1 MLPAMPLFEPS
12 LGSPDARLRLRTLIL
27 IRWIAILGQAAAL
40 VVVAGFLDFPLPV
53 VPAALTVL
61 ASGAVNLT
69 ASIAHRGRTWLSERQ
84 GAGYLAFDL
93 LQLAVLLALT
103 GGLANPFALLLL
115 APVAVS
121 AASLSPR
128 STFLLVGLA
137 VAAASALA
145 VWHLPLPW
153 RGEGLTLPPLYRAG
167 IWLALVLSLV
177 FTALYVFSLARQSR
191 QLAEA
196 YAATQSALA
205 REQRL
210 SALGSLAAVA
220 AHELGS
226 PLATISLVSKELAR
240 AVGEDDPLR
249 EDIELLREEA
259 ERCRQILAELA
270 ADPRQD
276 SGAPYDRVPL
286 ATLVEMAAEP
296 HRRGETEFTVAR
308 GDAAT
313 GDEPQVWRSPELL
326 HGLGTLIQNALQF
339 AETRATATLAWD
351 ESEIRVTLSDDG
363 PGFSET
369 VLGELGNPYV
379 STGGRDV
386 RQERGHLGLGIFIAR
401 TLLAH
406 FGGRLSFRNLP
417 PEPPAGGRRSGGAV
431 VEIRWPRAQIDAE
444 AGAPPRRVTD
454 PEDAP
459 EDTPERSH
467 RDL

>member
-1 MLPAMPLFEPS
+1 MQLFEPS

-40 VVVAGFLDFPLPV
+40 IVVAGFLDFPLPV
-53 VPAALTVL
+53 VPAAAAVL
-61 ASGAVNLT
+61 ASAAVNLA

-84 GAGYLAFDL
+84 GAAYLGFDL
-93 LQLAVLLALT
+93 LQLSVLLGLT
-103 GGLANPFALLLL
+103 GGIANPFALLLL

-128 STFLLVGLA
+128 STALLVALS
-137 VAAASALA
+137 VAAVSALA
-145 VWHLPLPW
+145 AWHLPLPW
-153 RGEGLTLPPLYRAG
+153 HEVGLTLPPLYRG
-167 IWLALVLSLV
+167 GVWLALVLSII

-226 PLATISLVSKELAR
+226 PLATISVVSKELER
-240 AVGEDDPLR
+240 AVAEDDPLR
-249 EDIELLREEA
+249 EDIELLRGEA

-286 ATLVEMAAEP
+286 ATLVEMAATP
-296 HRRGETEFTVAR
+296 HRQDGVAFEIR
-308 GDAAT
+308 RDATNPGA
-313 GDEPQVWRSPELL
+313 EPQVWRSPELL
-326 HGLGTLIQNALQF
+326 HGLGTLAQNAQQF
-339 AETRATATLAWD
+339 AEARVTATLAWD
-351 ESEIRVTLSDDG
+351 DREIRVTLADDG
-363 PGFSET
+363 PGFSES

-379 STGGRDV
+379 STGGRDL
-386 RQERGHLGLGIFIAR
+386 RGDRGHLGLGIFIAR
-401 TLLAH
+401 TLLGH

-417 PEPPAGGRRSGGAV
+417 PVPPGGGRRSGGAA
-431 VEIRWPRAQIDAE
+431 VEIRWPRNQIEAE
-444 AGAPPRRVTD
+444 AGPLSRAARDGP
-454 PEDAP
+454 DA
-459 EDTPERSH
+459 R
-467 RDL
+467 